1 MRTSLL
7 LWCTNNS
14 AMPPP
19 RQSQSGH
26 HKAIR
31 IVAQLG
37 PGQLWQGL
45 AREQW
50 NPHRSEPN
58 ANPNLGLAAG
68 ELDRKSTRLN
78 SSHLGISYAVFCLQK
93 KPPLRE
99 PTRLVWLD
107 SQESIRAFLLTPA

>member
-68 ELDRKSTRLN
+68 ELARNQELIIAESTVGGLYNMLRR
-78 SSHLGISYAVFCLQK
+78 SQFSFRVGIYARVAS
-93 KPPLRE
+93 R
-99 PTRLVWLD
+99 
-107 SQESIRAFLLTPA
+107 